1 MSVLLCVRTNGLARE
16 VGDGVTRFGLQLLPR
31 GGGPG
36 QPPGARAAAA
46 AASAFRRAARVPGVL
61 ARPGPFPERAPRRAR
76 EWVPAPQP
84 GKPLGSG
91 AQATPPRS
99 TRARASSPRALG
111 RPRCARARPTR
122 APRPHAPVGTPG
134 SPATAVPGRGLA
146 WAGFASLG
154 AQEDGAPLG
163 LAGPPWSP
171 QESTGDLPRRPV
183 AGMSLPPN
191 QLVGSGLTKV
201 LAGRW
206 ALAGQAARPGPSG
219 SPQLPPG
226 SAPRARARPCDPWGQ
241 ASAQRGGAWMLPRA
255 PRGHPRTAMAHWG
268 VLGAHGKGVVREARA
283 RAIKGQRWRGCGA
296 HGQARGMKE
305 SLSPGDTGAV
315 SASLPLPRS

>member
-1 MSVLLCVRTNGLARE
+1 MSSHDLGPFLSA
-16 VGDGVTRFGLQLLPR
+16 PR
-31 GGGPG
+31 AGRGSGSRRPS
-36 QPPGARAAAA
+36 QVSPSGAAH
-46 AASAFRRAARVPGVL
+46 RRPRL
-61 ARPGPFPERAPRRAR
+61 ARPAHG
-76 EWVPAPQP
+76 
-84 GKPLGSG
+84 
-91 AQATPPRS
+91 
-99 TRARASSPRALG
+99 ASSPRALG

-183 AGMSLPPN
+183 AGMCLPPN

-219 SPQLPPG
+219 SPQLPSG

-241 ASAQRGGAWMLPRA
+241 ASAERGGAWMLPRA
-255 PRGHPRTAMAHWG
+255 PPGHPRTAMAHWG
-268 VLGAHGKGVVREARA
+268 VLGAHGKGVVGEARA

-296 HGQARGMKE
+296 HGQAG
-305 SLSPGDTGAV
+305 PGHERIFIPG
-315 SASLPLPRS
+315 

>member
-99 TRARASSPRALG
+99 TRARGELS
-111 RPRCARARPTR
+111 ARARP
-122 APRPHAPVGTPG
+122 
-134 SPATAVPGRGLA
+134 
-146 WAGFASLG
+146 
-154 AQEDGAPLG
+154 APL
-163 LAGPPWSP
+163 
-171 QESTGDLPRRPV
+171 
-183 AGMSLPPN
+183 
-191 QLVGSGLTKV
+191 
-201 LAGRW
+201 
-206 ALAGQAARPGPSG
+206 RPGPSYP
-219 SPQLPPG
+219 SA
-226 SAPRARARPCDPWGQ
+226 SAPRPSRDP
-241 ASAQRGGAWMLPRA
+241 REPRHRGAWSRPGLGRVCFTRGPGRRGPPRA
-255 PRGHPRTAMAHWG
+255 GWP
-268 VLGAHGKGVVREARA
+268 
-283 RAIKGQRWRGCGA
+283 
-296 HGQARGMKE
+296 
-305 SLSPGDTGAV
+305 SLEPPGEH
-315 SASLPLPRS
+315 R